1 MISWFQAFAFNCNLY
16 RYSKREQALEDFHA
30 KIAARG
36 AKAGEQVAAN
46 TVGAAQVE
54 CSLYIFQFSFHII

>member
-1 MISWFQAFAFNCNLY
+1 LY